1 MAIWNVALSAE
12 EVKSLTEGADPQK
25 IGAPPAPFL
34 IKDILYETAKKQA
47 AIVWHSKPGTTYTL
61 EASTDLTD
69 WMELDDEI
77 PTGGKETKY
86 IETNIAVEDE
96 IRFYR
101 VIERQ

>member
-1 MAIWNVALSAE
+1 MAIWNVALSE
-12 EVKSLTEGADPQK
+12 EEIKALTDGADPQK
-25 IGAPPAPFL
+25 IGAPPEPFL

-47 AIVWHSKPGTTYTL
+47 VIVWNSKPGRTYTL
-61 EASTDLTD
+61 EASTDLID

-77 PTGGKETKY
+77 PAGGKETKY